1 MSKVVFS
8 TKEYVGKDLT
18 GEEEALLERHVKGFI
33 GGESNYLRSL
43 LNFNWQSII
52 GALQVA
58 KEQFKQPFRGI
69 LATDSEIGV
78 QLIRPGHV
86 MRTTDTTETPANDW
100 TFSFTADEDYWVGF
114 GTNNTTAANI
124 DKELLLLLLGVQFTQ
139 GNQPTVEELY
149 IQIGETV
156 YAPYV
161 IRQAWQADNPNRV
174 RAQRIHPLLI
184 EPKQTLLVQTYSI
197 LAGTNELVLLGLAFG
212 PGRFLRKTSYT
223 AVAL

>member
-100 TFSFTADEDYWVGF
+100 TFTFTADGDYWVGF

>member
-1 MSKVVFS
+1 VSKVVFS